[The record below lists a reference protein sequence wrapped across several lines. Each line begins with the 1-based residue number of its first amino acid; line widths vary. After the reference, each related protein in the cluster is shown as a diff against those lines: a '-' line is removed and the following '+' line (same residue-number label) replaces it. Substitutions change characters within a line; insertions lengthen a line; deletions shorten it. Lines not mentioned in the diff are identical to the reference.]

1 MVKTVRDG
9 GKKRRA
15 REWRK
20 MQTARYRVESEM
32 EGGQG
37 GSTQISAFPV
47 HSSKCLDQISYD
59 SFYSCGETNY
69 VAIMLR

>member
-1 MVKTVRDG
+1 MEKTVGDG
-9 GKKRRA
+9 KRRA
-15 REWRK
+15 REWQK
-20 MQTARYRVESEM
+20 MQTMRYGEESEM

-37 GSTQISAFPV
+37 GSTQISAFLV

-69 VAIMLR
+69 VAITLQ

>member
-1 MVKTVRDG
+1 MV
-9 GKKRRA
+9 KRRA

-20 MQTARYRVESEM
+20 MQTARYRGGSEM

-47 HSSKCLDQISYD
+47 NSGKCLHQILVIA
-59 SFYSCGETNY
+59 FTH
-69 VAIMLR
+69 VAKQTM